1 MRDKEKNAKKE
12 QRVQGRQEKRA
23 DKQSREKP
31 LEAARL
37 TLYWL
42 RLGLSWAWP

>member
-1 MRDKEKNAKKE
+1 MRDKEKHVKKE

-23 DKQSREKP
+23 DKQSREKS

-37 TLYWL
+37 TLY
-42 RLGLSWAWP
+42 